1 MRENSKGASELARRL
16 AELEKTGF
24 AGRDLRG
31 AIATVP
37 SGTVN
42 KSTHKRTAQC
52 TIWPGNDLRRP
63 RPRPANQRRR
73 SARTDPRVLVLCL
86 VSSFPSQVCNH
97 CNAHVIPL
105 IDAHDNQGVREYWFR
120 DWENAGTVVGG
131 HRHMTPA

>member
-1 MRENSKGASELARRL
+1 MARKRPSKTQTS
-16 AELEKTGF
+16 
-24 AGRDLRG
+24 
-31 AIATVP
+31 
-37 SGTVN
+37 
-42 KSTHKRTAQC
+42 
-52 TIWPGNDLRRP
+52 PGKW
-63 RPRPANQRRR
+63 AY
-73 SARTDPRVLVLCL
+73 SSVFVLCL